1 MHVQPPGSFE
11 PQAAG
16 GRRRGAVFAVLG
28 EASVSATL
36 IEPAALD
43 ARLRADPLADE
54 TMARILGAWTDG
66 APSLPRWETVAL
78 VEREMAGWTTNGA
91 LEGWQADA
99 ATPAPVAAALEE
111 FVRQARSLPAWADPG
126 KIGCAE
132 AVLTDAGPMACA
144 LLACAGLPESLT
156 ARSGTEQDAG
166 DALRGAAGLVF
177 ATMSRG
183 GLLDAAGAGLAR
195 VLRLR
200 LTHAMTRHLIVRG
213 NPAEALAYGAA
224 IPPLL
229 PEGAGTQRALFA
241 RGWDLR
247 AHGLPCNQEALA
259 HTLLSFHYVFLRSL
273 RRLGLGLSKEEE
285 GAWLHAWNVVGH
297 LLGIEHGLLAGTMTE
312 AAGLFTRLQ
321 RDVRLAGGAKP
332 TLAPGLVHMMRGAIG
347 ARALKPLP
355 VLVARR
361 LGLDGQVSWFSRA
374 LFAFGMGAAL
384 VIDTV
389 MRLPFPGVSIARL
402 VMRLLGCR
410 IAADFLA
417 DAAPRDWDL
426 DPHAPHWLQ
435 AIEGRFRPGRAENAG
450 REAAA

>member
-1 MHVQPPGSFE
+1 MS
-11 PQAAG
+11 
-16 GRRRGAVFAVLG
+16 
-28 EASVSATL
+28 ASL

-54 TMARILGAWTDG
+54 AIDRILGACAEGTPPL
-66 APSLPRWETVAL
+66 ARWEAIAL

-91 LEGWQADA
+91 LAGWQADA

-111 FVRQARSLPAWADPG
+111 FVRQARALPAWADHG

-132 AVLTDAGPMACA
+132 AVLSDAGPMACA
-144 LLACAGLPESLT
+144 LLACASLPESLM

-200 LTHAMTRHLIVRG
+200 LTQAITRHLIVRG
-213 NPAEALAYGAA
+213 NPAEAWGYGAA
-224 IPPLL
+224 IPALL
-229 PEGAGTQRALFA
+229 PEGAGPQRALFA

-259 HTLLSFHYVFLRSL
+259 QSLLGFHYVFLRSL

-297 LLGIEHGLLAGTMTE
+297 VLGIEHGLLAATMTE
-312 AAGLFTRLQ
+312 AAGLFARLQ
-321 RDVRLAGGAKP
+321 RDMRLAGGTEPA
-332 TLAPGLVHMMRGAIG
+332 LAPGLLQTMRGAF
-347 ARALKPLP
+347 ATRALEALPL
-355 VLVARR
+355 LVARR
-361 LGLDGQVSWFSRA
+361 LCGRATTRSLGLDGQVSWFGRA
-374 LFAFGMGAAL
+374 LFALGAGAARVVDSVL
-384 VIDTV
+384 
-389 MRLPFPGVSIARL
+389 RLPFPGVSIARL
-402 VMRLLGCR
+402 VMRILGYR
-410 IAADFLA
+410 LALPVLGAAL
-417 DAAPRDWDL
+417 PRDWDL
-426 DPHAPHWLQ
+426 DPQAPRWIQ
-435 AIEGRFRPGRAENAG
+435 AIEGRFRPGRAGNAG

>member
-1 MHVQPPGSFE
+1 M
-11 PQAAG
+11 
-16 GRRRGAVFAVLG
+16 
-28 EASVSATL
+28 SADQ

-54 TMARILGAWTDG
+54 AINRILGAWTDG
-66 APSLPRWETVAL
+66 TPPLPRWEAIAL
-78 VEREMAGWTTNGA
+78 VEREMDGWTTNGA

-99 ATPAPVAAALEE
+99 ATPVPVAAALEE
-111 FVRQARSLPAWADPG
+111 FVRQARSVPAWADAG

-132 AVLTDAGPMACA
+132 AVLTAAGPMACA
-144 LLACAGLPESLT
+144 LLACAGLPESLM
-156 ARSGTEQDAG
+156 ARTGIEQDAG
-166 DALRGAAGLVF
+166 DTLRGAAGLVF

-200 LTHAMTRHLIVRG
+200 LSHAITRHLIVRG

-224 IPPLL
+224 IPALL
-229 PEGAGTQRALFA
+229 PEGAGPQRALFA

-285 GAWLHAWNVVGH
+285 SAWLHAWNVVGH
-297 LLGIEHGLLAGTMTE
+297 VLGIEHGLLAGTMTE

-321 RDVRLAGGAKP
+321 RDTRLAGGARP
-332 TLAPGLVHMMRGAIG
+332 AVVPALLQTMRGAFA
-347 ARALKPLP
+347 ARALEALP

-361 LGLDGQVSWFSRA
+361 LCGRATARSLGLDGQVSWFSRA
-374 LFAFGMGAAL
+374 LFALGMGAAR

-389 MRLPFPGVSIARL
+389 VRLPSPGVSIARL
-402 VMRLLGCR
+402 VMRILGYR
-410 IAADFLA
+410 LALPILGAAL
-417 DAAPRDWDL
+417 PRDWDL
-426 DPHAPHWLQ
+426 DPQAPRWIQ
-435 AIEGRFRPGRAENAG
+435 AIEGRFRPGRTANAG

>member
-1 MHVQPPGSFE
+1 MS
-11 PQAAG
+11 AG
-16 GRRRGAVFAVLG
+16 
-28 EASVSATL
+28 L

-54 TMARILGAWTDG
+54 AIDRILGAG
-66 APSLPRWETVAL
+66 AEGRPPTPPMQRWETIAL

-91 LEGWQADA
+91 LEGWQADP
-99 ATPAPVAAALEE
+99 ATPAPIAAALEE
-111 FVRQARSLPAWADPG
+111 FVRQARALPAWADPG

-132 AVLTDAGPMACA
+132 AVLTGAGPMACA
-144 LLACAGLPESLT
+144 LLACASLPESLM

-177 ATMSRG
+177 AAMSRG

-224 IPPLL
+224 IPALL
-229 PEGAGTQRALFA
+229 PEGAGRRRALFA

-273 RRLGLGLSKEEE
+273 RHLGLGLSKQEES
-285 GAWLHAWNVVGH
+285 AWLHAWNVVGH
-297 LLGIEHGLLAGTMTE
+297 LLGIEHGLLAATMTE

-321 RDVRLAGGAKP
+321 RDARLAGGAKP
-332 TLAPGLVHMMRGAIG
+332 PLAPGLLQTMRGAFAG
-347 ARALKPLP
+347 RALEPLP
-355 VLVARR
+355 LLVARR
-361 LGLDGQVSWFSRA
+361 LCGRATARSLGLDGQASRFARA
-374 LFAFGMGAAL
+374 LFALGMGAAR
-384 VIDTV
+384 VIDSV
-389 MRLPFPGVSIARL
+389 VRLPFPGVSMARL
-402 VMRLLGCR
+402 VMRILGYR
-410 IAADFLA
+410 LALPVLGAAL
-417 DAAPRDWDL
+417 PRDWDL
-426 DPHAPHWLQ
+426 DPQAPRWIQ
-435 AIEGRFRPGRAENAG
+435 AIEGRFRLGRAANAG

>member
-1 MHVQPPGSFE
+1 MS
-11 PQAAG
+11 
-16 GRRRGAVFAVLG
+16 
-28 EASVSATL
+28 ASL

-54 TMARILGAWTDG
+54 AIDRILGAWAEGT
-66 APSLPRWETVAL
+66 PPLPRWEAIAL

-91 LEGWQADA
+91 LAGWEADA

-132 AVLTDAGPMACA
+132 AVLAGAGPMACA
-144 LLACAGLPESLT
+144 LLACASLPESLM

-166 DALRGAAGLVF
+166 EALRGAAGLVF

-200 LTHAMTRHLIVRG
+200 LNHAITRHLIVRG

-229 PEGAGTQRALFA
+229 PEGPGTQQALYA

-259 HTLLSFHYVFLRSL
+259 QSLLGFHYVFLRSL

-285 GAWLHAWNVVGH
+285 SAWLHAWNVVGH
-297 LLGIEHGLLAGTMTE
+297 VLGIEHGLLAATMTE
-312 AAGLFTRLQ
+312 AAGLFARLQ
-321 RDVRLAGGAKP
+321 RDMRLAGGAKP
-332 TLAPGLVHMMRGAIG
+332 ALAPGLLQTMRCAFA
-347 ARALKPLP
+347 ARALEPLP
-355 VLVARR
+355 LLVARR
-361 LGLDGQVSWFSRA
+361 LCGRATRRSLGLDGQVSWFSRA
-374 LFAFGMGAAL
+374 LFAFGMGAAR

-389 MRLPFPGVSIARL
+389 LRLPFPGVSIARL
-402 VMRLLGCR
+402 VMRILGYR
-410 IAADFLA
+410 IALPVLG
-417 DAAPRDWDL
+417 AALPRDWDL
-426 DPHAPHWLQ
+426 DPQAPRWLQ
-435 AIEGRFRPGRAENAG
+435 ANERRFRLGRAANAG

>member
-1 MHVQPPGSFE
+1 MS
-11 PQAAG
+11 
-16 GRRRGAVFAVLG
+16 
-28 EASVSATL
+28 ASL

-54 TMARILGAWTDG
+54 AIDRILGACADG
-66 APSLPRWETVAL
+66 ASLPRWEAIAL

-91 LEGWQADA
+91 LEGWRADA
-99 ATPAPVAAALEE
+99 GTPAPVAAALEA

-132 AVLTDAGPMACA
+132 AVLAGVGPVACA
-144 LLACAGLPESLT
+144 LLACASLPESLM
-156 ARSGTEQDAG
+156 ARAGTEQDAG

-183 GLLDAAGAGLAR
+183 GLVDAAGAGLAR

-200 LTHAMTRHLIVRG
+200 LNHAITRHLIVRG

-224 IPPLL
+224 IPALL
-229 PEGAGTQRALFA
+229 PEGAGPQRALFA

-247 AHGLPCNQEALA
+247 AHGLPCNQETLA
-259 HTLLSFHYVFLRSL
+259 HTLLSFHYGFLRSL

-285 GAWLHAWNVVGH
+285 SAWLHAWNVVGH

-321 RDVRLAGGAKP
+321 RDARLAGGAKP
-332 TLAPGLVHMMRGAIG
+332 ALAPGLLQTMRGAFA
-347 ARALKPLP
+347 ARALESLP
-355 VLVARR
+355 VLMARR
-361 LGLDGQVSWFSRA
+361 LCGRATARDLGLDGQVSWFSRA
-374 LFAFGMGAAL
+374 LFAFGMGAAR
-384 VIDTV
+384 VIDAV
-389 MRLPFPGVSIARL
+389 LRLPFPGVSIARL
-402 VMRLLGCR
+402 VMRILGYR
-410 IAADFLA
+410 LALHVLGAALT
-417 DAAPRDWDL
+417 RDWDL
-426 DPHAPHWLQ
+426 DPQAPRWIQ
-435 AIEGRFRPGRAENAG
+435 AIEGRFRSGRTANAG